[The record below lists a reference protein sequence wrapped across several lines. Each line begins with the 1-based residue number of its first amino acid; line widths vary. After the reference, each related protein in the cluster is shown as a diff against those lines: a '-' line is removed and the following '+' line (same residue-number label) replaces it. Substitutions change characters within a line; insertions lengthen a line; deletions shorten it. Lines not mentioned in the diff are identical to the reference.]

1 MQHASLYAVAFVTV
15 GTLIAA
21 CASSD
26 PPDDGAVTPTQ
37 EQPATEPA
45 PKGTGNGQA
54 PPAPPPPPECETV
67 KCTADSDCATA
78 CGTASSKGCCDTAT
92 HQCFKSSAAECP
104 QPPSGDD
111 GGTPT
116 SY

>member
-1 MQHASLYAVAFVTV
+1 MQHASLSAFVLVTA

-26 PPDDGAVTPTQ
+26 PPDGVAPETQ
-37 EQPATEPA
+37 EAPATEPA
-45 PKGTGNGQA
+45 PKGTGNA
-54 PPAPPPPPECETV
+54 EKPPPPPPPECTTV
-67 KCTADSDCATA
+67 KCSADSDCAAA
-78 CGTASSKGCCDTAT
+78 CGTADSKGCCDTAT

-104 QPPSGDD
+104 QPPAEDD